1 MSYTQT
7 VDSSAFLELIKERGP
22 LTIWEMSVI
31 IETDISRVQE
41 KIEPL
46 IKEEVIVP
54 YEEQGRTYY
63 KIPVGEN
70 NHKKNKSFFAPI
82 AGLFIKKL
90 KFGSLPDRIAMKEI
104 LTSKN
109 NYKKLIQEA
118 YVLTLPPN
126 PYTEEERIKTNI
138 WVERDLKKLTT
149 LDEKRL
155 FLADFIY
162 EKSLGKKNDYF
173 KKRKLIGES

>member
-7 VDSSAFLELIKERGP
+7 VDSPTFLKLIKERGP
-22 LTIWEMSVI
+22 LTIWEMSMIV
-31 IETDISRVQE
+31 ETDIFRVEE
-41 KIEPL
+41 KLDPL
-46 IKEEVIVP
+46 IKEGFIVP
-54 YEEQGRTYY
+54 FEELGRTYY
-63 KIPVGEN
+63 KIPGQEN
-70 NHKKNKSFFAPI
+70 NKKSKPI
-82 AGLFIKKL
+82 FSLTGLFNSKL
-90 KFGSLPDRIAMKEI
+90 KFEPITERTATKHI

-126 PYTEEERIKTNI
+126 PYTEEERIKTNL

-155 FLADFIY
+155 FLTDFIY
-162 EKSLGKKNDYF
+162 EKSLGKKKDYL